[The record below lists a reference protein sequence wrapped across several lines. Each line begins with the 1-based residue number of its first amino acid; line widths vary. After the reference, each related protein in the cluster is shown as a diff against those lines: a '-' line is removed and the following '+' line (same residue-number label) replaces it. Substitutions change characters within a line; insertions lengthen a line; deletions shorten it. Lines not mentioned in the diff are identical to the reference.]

1 MFMNKPV
8 YLGLSVYI
16 RVSKWNCNVQ
26 ILVWLR
32 KTKIQRKGKIILY
45 GYRYSC
51 TCKKIF
57 MKINMKMLQKMFKK
71 SVILQTMS

>member
-1 MFMNKPV
+1 MSELNYEATKFSPKYLITIEMKKKTKMFMNKPV

-45 GYRYSC
+45 GYRYRLY
-51 TCKKIF
+51 
-57 MKINMKMLQKMFKK
+57 M
-71 SVILQTMS
+71 